1 MSDREMEIRQEML
14 AISKAVDKLK
24 EYFNDTNTTLYE
36 MSVIMD
42 NARLLNCTDFVKTI
56 TD

>member
-1 MSDREMEIRQEML
+1 MSNRETEIREEMKV
-14 AISKAVDKLK
+14 ISKAIDNLK
-24 EYFNDTNTTLYE
+24 KYFNDTETSLYE

-42 NARLLNCTDFVKTI
+42 NERLLNHTDFVKTI

>member
-1 MSDREMEIRQEML
+1 MSNRETEIREEMKV
-14 AISKAVDKLK
+14 ISKAIGKLK
-24 EYFNDTNTTLYE
+24 EYFNDTNTSLYE

-42 NARLLNCTDFVKTI
+42 NARLLNYTDFVKTI

>member
-1 MSDREMEIRQEML
+1 MEIRQEML
-14 AISKAVDKLK
+14 TISKAIDNLK
-24 EYFNDTNTTLYE
+24 KYFNDTETSLYE

-42 NARLLNCTDFVKTI
+42 NARLLNHTDFVKTI